1 MSYSNGLLSDQL
13 YQTAN
18 KYVQRGL
25 PGVGFKLTDTGD
37 YDMQN
42 KKLVNVDEGENN
54 QDVVNKHQLDVGLQT
69 KPNKTDVLL
78 LDGTSHMVGDL
89 DLRGNKIILPGE
101 IQMDR
106 KLITNLDTDE
116 NQDLSAVNMITLKNK
131 VEPKADKDYVDFEIT
146 KQNALINN
154 TFVKTT
160 GDQMNGDLILP
171 HDSYPV
177 DGNTNKAISYETQ
190 REIFLSRRESFPM
203 QADINM
209 NNNFIQNVATP
220 TSSHQVTN
228 KGYCDYNFLNRQ
240 KGGVLMGPLSM
251 NRNDLFEIPAPKYGN
266 SAVNKNYVDGEITK
280 IDTTQFVKKV
290 GDTMTGVLNMNG
302 NQIIQLK
309 EPVSSSDASTKGY
322 TDRKIDNIQKIDTT
336 LFIKKDGSVPM
347 AADLDMG
354 THKIIN
360 VGQPTTDTDAASK
373 GYIDNTLAESH
384 LISSHKSNEFKYL
397 NDPNE
402 TSSEYNI
409 TVEAFTDFNESPHKN
424 KKAFEITLKK
434 DAGTNDYR
442 SRMGFNLYP
451 LPLGTYTIIFEY
463 YFPENTNIQLS
474 CQSTTAYVHKQIQK
488 DFTDY
493 SKLLVQINNNSKTTP
508 DYLFFTI
515 HGTAVV
521 NNPEGYVI
529 VYGVKDW
536 SDSVDPNIY
545 DDGFYVQMF
554 QYKNGDMQIQ
564 TDIDMNTHKIEN
576 LSDATNTKDAINKGQ
591 LDAYKALNDAIF
603 TNNNGEMEILTELNM
618 HNNKIINLKDA
629 VNKNDVINKGQLDE
643 FKNEFERYRF
653 YIKNHSFLDIFSY
666 LVFDFNEPGK
676 FIVKF
681 LNLDSY
687 IDGIASNESPT
698 INISSTLNKRITY
711 NNFKPKK
718 GIQFSSSHRLIM
730 ELDYNVDEHSSYT
743 MLIIMTLK
751 DNLKLYFI
759 EPTQGLISYYPVYI
773 INKVRRTL
781 SIQTSNTDYIHGNP
795 LPLVVSGQQIMIWI
809 QHEAAPPPYSAQ
821 SISKLTITGSRHGT
835 TYSYL
840 IPPSYFSTNKLRIET
855 GANIINK
862 ICYQHQ
868 HIDYSTQNP
877 DYVRLLFEEMKNG
890 TLVDLY
896 Q

>member
-1 MSYSNGLLSDQL
+1 MSYSNGLLSDQS

-18 KYVQRGL
+18 KYVQKGL
-25 PGVGFKLTDTGD
+25 PGVGFKLTVTGD

-78 LDGTSHMVGDL
+78 LDGTTHMVGDL

-131 VEPKADKDYVDFEIT
+131 VEPKADKNYVDFEIT

-154 TFVKTT
+154 AFVKKT

-177 DGNTNKAISYETQ
+177 GGNTNKAISYESQ
-190 REIFLSRRESFPM
+190 REIFLSRQESFPM
-203 QADINM
+203 QVDINM
-209 NNNFIQNVATP
+209 NNNFIQNIATP

-251 NRNDLFEIPAPKYGN
+251 NRNDLTGIPDTPKFGY
-266 SAVNKNYVDGEITK
+266 SAVNKNYVDTEITK
-280 IDTTQFVKKV
+280 VHQNLDLTPFLRKDGQRA
-290 GDTMTGVLNMNG
+290 MTGNLNMNG
-302 NQIIQLK
+302 NQIIRLK

-322 TDRKIDNIQKIDTT
+322 TDQKIDNIQKIDTT

-360 VGQPTTDTDAASK
+360 VGQPTTVTDAATK
-373 GYIDNTLAESH
+373 GYIDKTLAESH
-384 LISSHKSNEFKYL
+384 LLSSHKSNEFKYL
-397 NDPNE
+397 DDPNE

-424 KKAFEITLKK
+424 KKAFQITLTK

-521 NNPEGYVI
+521 NNPEGYII

-591 LDAYKALNDAIF
+591 LDTVDVNLETFKNQINTFKFYFKNYLYMSIF
-603 TNNNGEMEILTELNM
+603 T
-618 HNNKIINLKDA
+618 
-629 VNKNDVINKGQLDE
+629 
-643 FKNEFERYRF
+643 YRF
-653 YIKNHSFLDIFSY
+653 YDLKEPSTFIFDGAAISGINPNMSIISSGSSHITVSGFDPIRGLQFNSATRIIIDLGYMVNQNSPYTIMISLTIKDSLHLHFVDPANHQSY
-666 LVFDFNEPGK
+666 YYPGYVVNPSDHSIRVHVSPTVFKHRGYSAVFD
-676 FIVKF
+676 
-681 LNLDSY
+681 
-687 IDGIASNESPT
+687 
-698 INISSTLNKRITY
+698 NK
-711 NNFKPKK
+711 
-718 GIQFSSSHRLIM
+718 
-730 ELDYNVDEHSSYT
+730 
-743 MLIIMTLK
+743 
-751 DNLKLYFI
+751 
-759 EPTQGLISYYPVYI
+759 
-773 INKVRRTL
+773 
-781 SIQTSNTDYIHGNP
+781 QT
-795 LPLVVSGQQIMIWI
+795 MIWI
-809 QHEAAPPPYSAQ
+809 YFNPSERKYEIIIGNGNFSYV
-821 SISKLTITGSRHGT
+821 ISNPVSN
-835 TYSYL
+835 
-840 IPPSYFSTNKLRIET
+840 FSTNKLRID
-855 GANIINK
+855 AYNNIINK
-862 ICYQHQ
+862 ICYQNQ
-868 HIDYSTQNP
+868 FIALGETFTKMM
-877 DYVRLLFEEMKNG
+877 FEERKNG
-890 TLVDLY
+890 SY
-896 Q
+896 F